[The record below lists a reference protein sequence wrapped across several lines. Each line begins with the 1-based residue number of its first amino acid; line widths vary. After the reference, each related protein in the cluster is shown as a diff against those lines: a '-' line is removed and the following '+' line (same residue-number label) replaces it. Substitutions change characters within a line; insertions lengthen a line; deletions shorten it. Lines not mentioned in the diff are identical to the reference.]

1 MQALDGT
8 QTTRTGRARR
18 YAEVGAILV
27 RSGVVHR
34 SRARS
39 ARKQAALGRSLRVA
53 FERAGGVYV
62 KLGQLLSTRPDLV
75 PAVIATELSGLQSGV
90 APVPSRLVRSLV
102 ADELG
107 APLHRIF
114 RDFDDRPVAAAS
126 IAQVHRATLRDG
138 RPVAVKVQR
147 PEVAGRVRRDVD
159 ILVHLAERLERLEG
173 SRIGHGCFLGGS
185 RRREVE
191 RRGISALGAFGAGPL
206 GRLTRWGADQR
217 LADTMRGFAG
227 SLLGELDFTAEAGN
241 LTALRR
247 AVAQHD
253 GVVVPAPM
261 PMLTRRRVLVM
272 DWIDGRPLAEAAGS
286 LPAGE
291 RARLARALL
300 GSFLDQIFVAGTFHV
315 DPHPGNVHLTTAG
328 DIALLDCGA
337 IGRLDVRQRSA
348 LQALLLA
355 VVMRDGA
362 AMREALLGLSVS
374 ARDDRGLGPA
384 LDRLLDRHLPPGARP
399 DAALFGA
406 FMAIVRDAGLALEPT
421 VYGAFRAVATVQATL
436 IVLAPAM
443 DLVAEASGYGNV
455 LAAA

>member
-62 KLGQLLSTRPDLV
+62 KLGQVLSTRPDLV

-90 APVPSRLVRSLV
+90 APVPSRLVRNLV

-107 APLHRIF
+107 APPHRIF

-126 IAQVHRATLRDG
+126 VAQVHRATLRDG

-159 ILVHLAERLERLEG
+159 ILVRLAEQLER
-173 SRIGHGCFLGGS
+173 R
-185 RRREVE
+185 
-191 RRGISALGAFGAGPL
+191 
-206 GRLTRWGADQR
+206 TRWGADQR

-241 LTALRR
+241 LAALRR
-247 AVAQHD
+247 AVAEHD
-253 GVVVPAPM
+253 GVVVPAAM

-315 DPHPGNVHLTTAG
+315 DPHPGNVHLTTGG

-337 IGRLDVRQRSA
+337 VGRLDVRQRSA

-362 AMREALLGLSVS
+362 AMREALVGLSVS
-374 ARDDRGLGPA
+374 TRDDRELGPA

-406 FMAIVRDAGLALEPT
+406 FMAIVRDAGLALEPA

-436 IVLAPAM
+436 TVLAPAM